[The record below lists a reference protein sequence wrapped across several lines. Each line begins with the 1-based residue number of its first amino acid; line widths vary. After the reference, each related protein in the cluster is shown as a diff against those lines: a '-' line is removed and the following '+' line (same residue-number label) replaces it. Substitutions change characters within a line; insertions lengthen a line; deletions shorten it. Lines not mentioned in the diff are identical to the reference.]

1 VLGGTAKSAVP
12 ILSYLILSY
21 PIRSDPI
28 LSDPIRSV
36 RMRILAH
43 AHARACA
50 ALIGLGVAIQGSRCG
65 GTIAWP

>member
-1 VLGGTAKSAVP
+1 M
-12 ILSYLILSY
+12 
-21 PIRSDPI
+21 
-28 LSDPIRSV
+28 